1 MSRWNFEDIMD
12 KMMPIFEQKVA
23 FSQEAQSRELSL
35 KEKTEERRLDLE
47 YKKLDAQITTDK
59 DKLAFEKE
67 KLTVAVKA
75 DYDLQ
80 SLKNSGL
87 LDIERLKG
95 LNEKELQGIKNAGL
109 KDTEMYKANMEALPK
124 LFASGKGQKIKNAD
138 GSETIMPENPEAQA
152 AAKGLS
158 QRMNL
163 TPTADEPPVRNV
175 AGEAAFAADVLRQHE
190 KNGTNAEARN
200 YLNSLPKDTQ
210 QAALALLNPGAAV
223 ITPAPGVAPTPVA
236 PGTAVTP
243 VRTDVNTTQA
253 APVQQPGEWRG
264 LNTELGKPAPPA
276 RPIYEPGV
284 DTSAN
289 TFGSDAGPSPA
300 AVSAI
305 PQAAAA
311 PVRPT
316 LTTMPKAFGQTAQP
330 AAAQPASLIETP
342 AQRKNRQAREARQN
356 LSSFGG

>member
-87 LDIERLKG
+87 LDTERLKG
-95 LNEKELQGIKNAGL
+95 LNEKELQGIRNAGL
-109 KDTEMYKANMEALPK
+109 KDTEMYKANMETLPK

-210 QAALALLNPGAAV
+210 AATLALLNPGAAGA
-223 ITPAPGVAPTPVA
+223 PAPRVAAANVA
-236 PGTAVTP
+236 SGTAVTP

-264 LNTELGKPAPPA
+264 LNTELGKPAPSA

-289 TFGSDAGPSPA
+289 TFGSTAGPSPA

-330 AAAQPASLIETP
+330 ASLIETP

>member
-35 KEKTEERRLDLE
+35 KEKTEERKLDLE

-87 LDIERLKG
+87 LDTERLKG

-175 AGEAAFAADVLRQHE
+175 AG
-190 KNGTNAEARN
+190 
-200 YLNSLPKDTQ
+200 NSLPKDTQ
-210 QAALALLNPGAAV
+210 VATLALLNPGAAV

-264 LNTELGKPAPPA
+264 LNTELGKPAPSA

-289 TFGSDAGPSPA
+289 TFGSTAGPSPA

-330 AAAQPASLIETP
+330 AAAQPASPIETP